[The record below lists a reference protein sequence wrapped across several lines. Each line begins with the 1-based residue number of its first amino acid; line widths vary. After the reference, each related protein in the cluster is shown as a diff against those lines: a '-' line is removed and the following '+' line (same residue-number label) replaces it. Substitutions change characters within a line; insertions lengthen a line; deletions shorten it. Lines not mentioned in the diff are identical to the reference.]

1 MINDKYETRV
11 SELEAEGMT
20 RSDAQAIVDMHDMTQ
35 RYRPNVTI
43 KTVST
48 NEPNVSNRTITYD
61 IYVDG
66 IPAVGNIA
74 DVLEAIELKNQYEAN

>member
-61 IYVDG
+61 IYVNEKYKVTRNNLPDALDY
-66 IPAVGNIA
+66 I
-74 DVLEAIELKNQYEAN
+74 QTFR